1 MLSGPDSF
9 PEWLV
14 WTHPP
19 TLASHEMGAAPHHR
33 PDHGTGSA
41 DSGSP
46 SNCFNSLTELSNG
59 SKRKSVTCHTVV
71 TASVVCWKSVCITWI
86 MVTSVTNR
94 HLTGLSQC
102 QGRLHHVHTA
112 TGQAQAEQPGE
123 GGAGQCWRFWDWNC
137 TVSLQKSNE
146 EKSRKKENVSNVV
159 VRKTRGRSRKILPV
173 VLVPRTLE
181 EAPLRRMDRRA
192 LNALRKRRADRH
204 MIAFLAFIGTVMTV
218 AGSLSL
224 AAWHQLR
231 SQYKFVGLLIIVGP
245 ILIIAGLSIFLSS
258 LELVLR
264 LRRQIQR
271 VMDPSLLKTNNYHE
285 VKHWI
290 EPGLS
295 LVVTHEMS
303 LWIWTL

>member
-1 MLSGPDSF
+1 M
-9 PEWLV
+9 
-14 WTHPP
+14 
-19 TLASHEMGAAPHHR
+19 
-33 PDHGTGSA
+33 
-41 DSGSP
+41 
-46 SNCFNSLTELSNG
+46 
-59 SKRKSVTCHTVV
+59 
-71 TASVVCWKSVCITWI
+71 
-86 MVTSVTNR
+86 
-94 HLTGLSQC
+94 
-102 QGRLHHVHTA
+102 
-112 TGQAQAEQPGE
+112 
-123 GGAGQCWRFWDWNC
+123 
-137 TVSLQKSNE
+137 
-146 EKSRKKENVSNVV
+146 

-245 ILIIAGLSIFLSS
+245 ILLLAGLSIFLSS

-295 LVVTHEMS
+295 LVVTHQMS
-303 LWIWTL
+303 L